1 MGQTETMP
9 TFSPTRRSI
18 NFLDFGA
25 SWPGPLALL
34 AALAIGILF
43 AAAPL
48 TIALPIFAATA
59 VFLLALIQPLA
70 ALALALIAGPFGA
83 LENVILG
90 GLSVDSGQLLLL
102 LALAAWIAR
111 LLINRR
117 IDLPR
122 TPLKLP
128 ILLFLAVAALSLLAA
143 PDLLLGL
150 KEIIKWLEIAAV
162 MLMVTDL
169 GSKIG
174 SNKAGDGQAAPL
186 PGIGWVL
193 IMLFVAGLSQA
204 VIGIWQF
211 MFRGEGPEH
220 FLVLGR
226 FYRAYG
232 TFEQPNPFGGFM
244 NLTALLALGVL
255 IGLLMF
261 WLQGRVRLRPPK
273 GRDRRLTFMCLLLA
287 FAAAAVVAAATL
299 LGLLFSWSRGAW
311 MGFLAGL
318 TIMVVFWPRRLRY
331 GVLLLLLAS
340 VGFLFLYQS
349 HLLPATVADRVSGFA
364 ADLTFGDVRG
374 VDINDENYA
383 VLERLAHWQAAL
395 DMAGDRPYLGIGFGN
410 YGAAYGDYRLLNWPD
425 ALGHAHNYYL
435 NTLAETGVLGLIA
448 YVLLWSAIFWQTFRV
463 LKREDWP
470 LRGIALGLL
479 GVWTAITIHHAVDKL
494 YVNNIYIH
502 LGVLLGL
509 LQLSDLHTRSDVP
522 ERLVKS
528 ERIA

>member
-1 MGQTETMP
+1 MP
-9 TFSPTRRSI
+9 TLSPAGQSTK
-18 NFLDFGA
+18 FLEFGA
-25 SWPGPLALL
+25 SWPSPLALL
-34 AALAIGILF
+34 VALAIGLLF
-43 AAAPL
+43 ALLPL
-48 TIALPIFAATA
+48 TTALSIFAATA
-59 VFLLALIQPLA
+59 IVLLALIQPLT

-90 GLSVDSGQLLLL
+90 GLSLDSGQLLLL
-102 LALAAWIAR
+102 LALAAWIGR
-111 LLINRR
+111 LLISRR
-117 IDLPR
+117 VDLPR
-122 TPLKLP
+122 TPLKIP

-143 PDLLLGL
+143 PDLLLGFT
-150 KEIIKWLEIAAV
+150 EIIKWLEIATV
-162 MLMVTDL
+162 MLMVADL
-169 GSKIG
+169 GNEIG
-174 SNKAGDGQAAPL
+174 SDKSGDAQAAPL
-186 PGIGWVL
+186 PGIWWVL
-193 IMLFVAGLSQA
+193 LMLFAAGLSQA

-255 IGLLMF
+255 IGLLMY
-261 WLQGRVRLRPPK
+261 WLQGGIATQDQKVS
-273 GRDRRLTFMCLLLA
+273 DRRLTFMRSLLL
-287 FAAAAVVAAATL
+287 FVAASVVAAATL

-318 TIMVVFWPRRLRY
+318 TIMVVSWPRRLRY
-331 GVLLLLLAS
+331 GVLLLMLAA

-349 HLLPATVADRVSGFA
+349 RLLPATVADRVSGFA

-410 YGAAYGDYRLLNWPD
+410 YGAAYADYRLLNWPD

-435 NTLAETGVLGLIA
+435 NILAETGVLGLAA
-448 YVLLWSAIFWQTFRV
+448 YLLLWAAIFWQTFRV
-463 LKREDWP
+463 LQREDWP

-509 LQLSDLHTRSDVP
+509 LQLVDSHTRSDGAGKTV
-522 ERLVKS
+522 E
-528 ERIA
+528 E